1 MSSNPTRGLASLPL
15 PRGPRKSGRAR
26 GLARKALGRGAIDD
40 LQTRVDAL
48 ESEIEELRQ
57 QNLRLAEI
65 ADVVQELL
73 VPLASRDQAT
83 VDAAIES
90 FSQSL

>member
-1 MSSNPTRGLASLPL
+1 MGGSVADVNQRLRQT
-15 PRGPRKSGRAR
+15 AR
-26 GLARKALGRGAIDD
+26 RVLGHGAIDE
-40 LQTRVDAL
+40 LRHRVEAL

-73 VPLASRDQAT
+73 VPLASRDQAR
-83 VDAAIES
+83 VVAAVES

>member
-1 MSSNPTRGLASLPL
+1 MADDVNV
-15 PRGPRKSGRAR
+15 SGRAKA
-26 GLARKALGRGAIDD
+26 LARKALGRGAIDD
-40 LQTRVDAL
+40 LRSRVDAL

-73 VPLASRDQAT
+73 VPLSSRDQAT

>member
-1 MSSNPTRGLASLPL
+1 MADV
-15 PRGPRKSGRAR
+15 RAR
-26 GLARKALGRGAIDD
+26 LRRVARGAVDRSP
-40 LQTRVDAL
+40 LGELVRRVEAL

-73 VPLASRDQAT
+73 VPLSSRDQAK
-83 VDAAIES
+83 VDAAIEK
-90 FSQSL
+90 FSKGL

>member
-1 MSSNPTRGLASLPL
+1 M
-15 PRGPRKSGRAR
+15 RAR
-26 GLARKALGRGAIDD
+26 LRRVARGAVDRSP
-40 LQTRVDAL
+40 LGELVRRVEAL

-73 VPLASRDQAT
+73 VPLSSRDQAK
-83 VDAAIES
+83 VDAAIEK
-90 FSQSL
+90 FSKGL

>member
-1 MSSNPTRGLASLPL
+1 MADV
-15 PRGPRKSGRAR
+15 RAR
-26 GLARKALGRGAIDD
+26 LKGAARRAASRTPLGEMQRRIE
-40 LQTRVDAL
+40 AL

-73 VPLASRDQAT
+73 VPLSSRDQAR
-83 VDAAIES
+83 VDEAIEK